1 MESLK
6 IALVSDWFFPSVGGI
21 EYHIHDLAT
30 QLTYLGHDVHVITR
44 SGTYPDEN
52 LPYEVHRFKGR
63 ITMDGSHVSI
73 GTDMLKKVNELYKQ
87 EHFDITHGHSI
98 YSPMAVGVANLSAGI
113 RCVPSIVTGH
123 SLLGDSILNPVYI
136 MLLRFSLRKVSSF
149 IAVSNAVEKDMRS
162 ILGKSLRNREIYLI
176 PNGIDTDFWKLPEDK
191 EELKE
196 AIGLRGVVITTTSRL
211 TKRKRIHVIPKIA
224 KRIKEEY
231 GGDVTFMIIGDGPE
245 RSHIERLVRE
255 YGVGDIVK
263 LLGRQPREKV
273 REYLQASDV
282 YLSPTVYEAF
292 GIAALEA
299 LACGVPVVANNHGG
313 ISEIVEHGR
322 TGLVSHNDHELVQNL
337 MSLIANEE
345 RRQEMSKNAR
355 KSVKNRF
362 NWETLVL
369 QVLNAYERTMEQA
382 DEEPFA
388 LYKLHQMLKREIA
401 NAGVFNL

>member
-30 QLTYLGHDVHVITR
+30 HLVEMGHEVHVITR
-44 SGTYPDEN
+44 FGNYPDEK

-63 ITMDGSHVSI
+63 ITVNSFHVSI
-73 GTDMLKKVNELYKQ
+73 GTDALKQINELYKR

-113 RCVPSIVTGH
+113 RGVPSVITNH
-123 SLLGDSILNPVYI
+123 SLLGDSILNPAYI
-136 MLLRFSLRKVSSF
+136 TLLRLSLLKVNSF
-149 IAVSNAVEKDMRS
+149 IAVSRAVEEDTRS
-162 ILGKSLRNREIYLI
+162 ILGKSLGDREIYVV
-176 PNGIDTDFWKLPEDK
+176 PNGINTDFWKPSKDK

-196 AIGLRGVVITTTSRL
+196 SLGFKGVVITTTSRL
-211 TKRKRIHVIPKIA
+211 TKRKRVHVIPEIA
-224 KRIKEEY
+224 KRIKKEH
-231 GGDVTFMIIGDGPE
+231 GKNVTFLIIGDGPE
-245 RSHIERLVRE
+245 RDNIERLIRE
-255 YGVGDIVK
+255 YNVGDIVK

-273 REYLQASDV
+273 REYLGASDI

-313 ISEIVEHGR
+313 ISEIVEHGK
-322 TGLVSHNDHELVQNL
+322 TGLVSQNDHELIQNL
-337 MSLIANEE
+337 VALIDDEDMQEE
-345 RRQEMSKNAR
+345 MGKNAR
-355 KSVKNRF
+355 KSVEDRF
-362 NWETLVL
+362 SWEAVISEMLDV
-369 QVLNAYERTMEQA
+369 YERTMNRGSGNPFLLYRFHQA
-382 DEEPFA
+382 
-388 LYKLHQMLKREIA
+388 LKRGMT

>member
-30 QLTYLGHDVHVITR
+30 QLTHLGHDVHVITR

-63 ITMDGSHVSI
+63 ITMDGFHVSI
-73 GTDMLKKVNELYKQ
+73 GTEMMKQINELYKK

-113 RCVPSIVTGH
+113 RGVPSIVTGH
-123 SLLGDSILNPVYI
+123 SLLGDSILNPVYTV
-136 MLLRFSLRKVSSF
+136 LLRFSLRKVSSF

-162 ILGKSLRNREIYLI
+162 ILGKSLGNREIYLI
-176 PNGIDTDFWKLPEDK
+176 PNGIDTDFWKPSEDREEWK
-191 EELKE
+191 ET
-196 AIGLRGVVITTTSRL
+196 IGLSGVVVITTSRL
-211 TKRKRIHVIPKIA
+211 TKRKRIHVIPEIA
-224 KRIKEEY
+224 RRIKEEY
-231 GGDVTFMIIGDGPE
+231 GKGITFLIIGDGPE
-245 RSHIERLVRE
+245 RSNIERLIRE

-263 LLGRQPREKV
+263 LLGRQPRVKV

-322 TGLVSHNDHELVQNL
+322 TSLVSNNDHELVQNL

-345 RRQEMSKNAR
+345 RRQEMGKNAR
-355 KSVKNRF
+355 KSVENHF
-362 NWETLVL
+362 SWEAVVP
-369 QVLNAYERTMEQA
+369 QVLNAYERTMDQA

-388 LYKLHQMLKREIA
+388 LYRLHQILKRGIT
-401 NAGVFNL
+401 NASVFNL